1 MGSSPRETR
10 SNSKLRRSSQ
20 VTKIGQVFLVGFVCL
35 MVFSLKIQASSFKGY
50 EKDPS
55 GEILVMNEAVDEFH
69 ETEKDF
75 LIAFSRH
82 SAFYRFPKVPDS
94 STQIRNFLN
103 KCMKLKASVVV
114 HVDAVTAKVMSIE
127 DPER

>member
-1 MGSSPRETR
+1 MI
-10 SNSKLRRSSQ
+10 KLC
-20 VTKIGQVFLVGFVCL
+20 KVFLVGFFGL

-55 GEILVMNEAVDEFH
+55 GEILVMTETVEGFH
-69 ETEKDF
+69 ETEKEF
-75 LIAFSRH
+75 FIEFSRH
-82 SAFYRFPKVPDS
+82 AAFYRFPKVSDS

-103 KCMKLKASVVV
+103 KCIKLKASLIV
-114 HVDAVTAKVMSIE
+114 HVDAVTAKIMNIE